1 MIFSLFLFVFVF
13 GTTNVDGVLAVVE
26 KEVVLKSEVL
36 QQTYVLASQ
45 NKIDPFKDVESFEVL
60 YADVVDQMIN
70 NLVLYDLAVKDTNF
84 VVLDEVVEENLAFE
98 IKRRV
103 ELAGSVSSLEKML
116 GEPLSLIRSKL
127 RIEIKKSMLI
137 EQYTSS
143 VVQSISPTFVDVE
156 NFYNEYRDSLP
167 LLEKRVGFS
176 VFEWPV
182 HVSKKKRRGAV
193 SFLRGLKDSVINDKR
208 SFEVF
213 AKKYSDDIGSSQN
226 GGLLG
231 FTTRGTLV
239 PEYESVAYGLK
250 VGEISDPFFS
260 PFGCHIVL
268 LNDRVG
274 EKINSSHI
282 LKKVQFED
290 NDFAL
295 AADSLL
301 LFLEKQNVNNSVN
314 KFDSIASHYQNKGK
328 RFQGVF
334 RDVPITSLPPF
345 LSFVSSAKLGFFDPF
360 VNESSIFYGH
370 VFSFSGSDKQTLEN
384 SYQNIY
390 NLTRSMLIEQKI
402 LQLINKHSE
411 KIHVQKFY

>member
-1 MIFSLFLFVFVF
+1 
-13 GTTNVDGVLAVVE
+13 
-26 KEVVLKSEVL
+26 
-36 QQTYVLASQ
+36 
-45 NKIDPFKDVESFEVL
+45 
-60 YADVVDQMIN
+60 MIN